1 MSSRAR
7 KILHKMNIV
16 GKKYKAASYEDVAFP
31 QKPDSIGEEKRIDA
45 HSLFSMFTANMIKEK
60 IKWFR

>member
-1 MSSRAR
+1 
-7 KILHKMNIV
+7 MNV
-16 GKKYKAASYEDVAFP
+16 VMGKKYKPVSYEDVAFT
-31 QKPDSIGEEKRIDA
+31 QKPDSVGEDKRIDA